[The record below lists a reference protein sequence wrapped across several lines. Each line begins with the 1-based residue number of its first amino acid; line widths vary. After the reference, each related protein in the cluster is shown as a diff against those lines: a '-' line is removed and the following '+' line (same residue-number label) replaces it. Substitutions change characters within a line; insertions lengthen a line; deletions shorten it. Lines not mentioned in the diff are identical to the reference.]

1 MPLCIELRRI
11 RYAIAEVGPLSSDNN
26 DDLRNRHLYFGNDS
40 RDSSEVK
47 KSRSSMSKQGRRA
60 DLNKQRLLAYKKEG
74 ESRKISDQMHG
85 NKK

>member
-1 MPLCIELRRI
+1 MPLYIELCRI

-26 DDLRNRHLYFGNDS
+26 DDLSNRHLYFENDN

-47 KSRSSMSKQGRRA
+47 KGRSSMSKQGRRA

-74 ESRKISDQMHG
+74 ESRKIRDQMHG
-85 NKK
+85 NTK